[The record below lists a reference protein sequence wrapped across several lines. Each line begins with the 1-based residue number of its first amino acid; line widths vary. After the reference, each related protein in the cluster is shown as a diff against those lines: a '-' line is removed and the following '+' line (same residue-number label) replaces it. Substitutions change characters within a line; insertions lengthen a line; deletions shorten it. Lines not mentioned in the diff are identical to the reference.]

1 MAGGEDQK
9 AAHCTLIESTV
20 VVIIPWIIGL
30 AMSICVD
37 LPDEIDVS
45 GLLMTAR
52 AATWAEAKFLC
63 AWLLASYSVF

>member
-9 AAHCTLIESTV
+9 STRCTLVESTV
-20 VVIIPWIIGL
+20 VVIIPRIIGL
-30 AMSICVD
+30 TMLVCID

-52 AATWAEAKFLC
+52 AATWAEAIFL
-63 AWLLASYSVF
+63 ALGN

>member
-9 AAHCTLIESTV
+9 ATRCTLIESSM
-20 VVIIPWIIGL
+20 VVIIPRIVELTMLVCI
-30 AMSICVD
+30 D

-52 AATWAEAKFLC
+52 AATWAEAIFL
-63 AWLLASYSVF
+63 ALGN